1 MHVEFHGA
9 ARTVTGSATL
19 VEAGGTRVLVDCGLF
34 QGDPVLEQRNA
45 ERFAFDPKSLD
56 AVVLTHGHVDHI
68 GRAPA
73 LLRHG
78 FRGRF
83 WCTRATSMLAPLM
96 LLDAAKVAAEDARE
110 GGPPPAFDEDDVER
124 LFQRTAPLAYGEERG
139 LSPSVSIRLT
149 DAGHILGSA
158 HVLLTL
164 TEGKRVVRFGIS
176 GDVGAPGHAVVA
188 DPTPFDGA
196 DYVQVESTY
205 GDRDHREYGDS
216 VKEFGA
222 ILEEADRGAGNV
234 LIPAFA
240 LGRTQ
245 EVLYHVA
252 ALKAAGRLRDLPVYV
267 DSPLAT
273 RLTEAYRRNPAS
285 FDDDTKRMLKAG
297 HDPFAFPGLRFVG
310 SHQESLELA
319 RTAKGALIVAGSGM
333 AQGGRIQNHLRAM
346 LERPETHVVIV
357 GYQAPGTLGRA
368 LVDRRPVVRIRG
380 HEVPVRARIHT
391 IGGFSAHADRS
402 DLLDWVRAVKPPP
415 RLVFLVHGELD
426 ALMSFS
432 KALEDGGQRTHVPRH
447 GERFELHD
455 VEPAGVG

>member
-34 QGDPVLEQRNA
+34 QGDPVLERRNA
-45 ERFAFDPKSLD
+45 EPFGFDPSSLD
-56 AVVLTHGHVDHI
+56 AVVLTHAHVDHV

-73 LLRHG
+73 LVRQG

-83 WCTRATSMLAPLM
+83 FCTRATSMLGPLM
-96 LLDAAKVAAEDARE
+96 MLDAAKVAAEDARE
-110 GGPPPAFDEDDVER
+110 GGPPPLFGEHEVER
-124 LFQRTAPLAYGEERG
+124 LFEHTTALGYGEDRKV
-139 LSPSVSIRLT
+139 SPSVSIRLS

-164 TEGKRVVRFGIS
+164 TEGKRTVRFGIS

-188 DPTPFDGA
+188 DPTPFPSA
-196 DYVQVESTY
+196 DYVQVETTY
-205 GDRDHREYGDS
+205 GDRDHRPYDDS
-216 VKEFGA
+216 VEEFAA
-222 ILEEADRGAGNV
+222 ILEEAERGPGNV
-234 LIPAFA
+234 IVPAFA

-252 ALKAAGRLRDLPVYV
+252 VLKTAGRLRRLRVYV

-285 FDDDTKRMLKAG
+285 FDDDARRLLRTG
-297 HDPFAFPGLRFVG
+297 HDPFAFPDLHFVG
-310 SHQESLELA
+310 SHQESQELA
-319 RTAKGALIVAGSGM
+319 RTARGALIVAGSGM
-333 AQGGRIQNHLRAM
+333 AQGGRVQTHLRAM
-346 LERPETHVVIV
+346 LPLPETHVVIV

-380 HEVPVRARIHT
+380 QEVPVRAKVHT

-402 DLLDWVRAVKPPP
+402 DLLAWVRAVKPPP

-432 KALEDGGQRTHVPRH
+432 KALEDAGQRTHVPRQ
-447 GERFELHD
+447 GERFELQD
-455 VEPAGVG
+455 VPPAAVR